1 MGHNK
6 PSITDEHINQIR
18 MLIDE
23 NPSWNR
29 TFLSKK
35 LCELWD
41 WRSPVGQYKDISC
54 RDMLRSLDEKGLICL
69 PAAQRWPRA
78 PGVGADKITIMEHDI
93 KPIIANLREVAPLK
107 IEIVTARAD
116 TTLFKSYIHQ
126 FHYLGF
132 DRSVGESMKYFVYS
146 KSGDILA
153 CLMFGSSAWSC
164 RDRDEFIGW
173 DTAQRQAG
181 LHLLTNNS
189 RFLILPG
196 VEVPHLASHILG
208 AVSRR
213 ISGDWQ
219 IKYGHKIIL
228 LETFVE
234 HLRFRGTCY
243 KAANWKC
250 VGRTTGMGRNCK
262 TAAGGLPMKDIY
274 VYPLAPG
281 FRDLLTNKERVGEN
295 EQRQSGRRQL
305 LQGQRR

>member
-1 MGHNK
+1 MRMGHNK
-6 PSITDEHINQIR
+6 PLITGEHISQIK
-18 MLIDE
+18 MLINE

-54 RDMLRSLDEKGLICL
+54 RDLLRSLDKKGLISL

-78 PGVGADKITIMEHDI
+78 PGVGADKITIIEHDI
-93 KPIIANLREVAPLK
+93 KPISTGLRGITPLR
-107 IEIVTARAD
+107 IETVTSGDGMR
-116 TTLFKSYIHQ
+116 LFKSYIHQ

-146 KSGDILA
+146 NRGDLIA

-164 RDRDEFIGW
+164 RDRDEYIGW
-173 DTAQRQAG
+173 GAAQRQAG

-196 VEVPHLASHILG
+196 VKVPHLASHILG

-219 IKYGHKIIL
+219 AKYGHEIIL
-228 LETFVE
+228 IETFVE
-234 HLRFRGTCY
+234 RSRFRGTCY

-250 VGRTTGMGRNCK
+250 VGKTAGMGRNCK
-262 TAAGGLPMKDIY
+262 TAAGGLPVKDVY
-274 VYPLAPG
+274 VYPLTPN
-281 FRDLLTNKERVGEN
+281 FRDLLSTWER
-295 EQRQSGRRQL
+295 
-305 LQGQRR
+305 

>member
-6 PSITDEHINQIR
+6 PLITNEHINQIR
-18 MLIDE
+18 ELINE
-23 NPSWNR
+23 NPDWNR
-29 TFLSKK
+29 TVLSKK

-41 WRSPVGQYKDISC
+41 WKSPVGQYKDISC
-54 RDMLRSLDEKGLICL
+54 RDLLRSLDRKGLICL

-78 PGVGADKITIMEHDI
+78 PGVGADKITLLDHKH
-93 KPIIANLREVAPLK
+93 KPISASLREITPLRIEVVA
-107 IEIVTARAD
+107 ARD
-116 TTLFKSYIHQ
+116 DMRLFKSYIHQ

-132 DRSVGESMKYFVYS
+132 ARSVGESMKYFVYS
-146 KSGDILA
+146 NGGDILA

-173 DTAQRQAG
+173 DASQRQAG

-219 IKYGHKIIL
+219 AKYGHKVIL

-234 HLRFRGTCY
+234 RLRFRGTCY

-250 VGRTTGMGRNCK
+250 VGKTSGMGRNCK
-262 TAAGGLPMKDIY
+262 TATGELPIKDVY
-274 VYPLAPG
+274 VYPLATN
-281 FRDLLTNKERVGEN
+281 FRELLTAQERDG
-295 EQRQSGRRQL
+295 
-305 LQGQRR
+305 